1 MIGSH
6 RLSKNISKA
15 KYKQPNN
22 SKRSLQNQKYASW
35 QLFAQRSGDILFATW
50 VGLICAVPPCYM
62 QTDFQLPAAAA
73 ELQLAQAVV
82 PLAPHATNPLNL
94 DITDDLLESDRQ
106 NLLKAIDNSIQ
117 YIQTPSAE
125 RRYPVAGISR
135 DLMERSL
142 VRFRRLVQV
151 SRTAKDLQ
159 QAVNREFD
167 LYQSVGRDG
176 KGAVQFTGYYEAEY
190 KASLTRT
197 AEFQYP
203 LYRLPDDFQQ
213 WRSPHPTRAM
223 LEGSQQMSGLEIVW
237 LSDRFQ
243 AFLVHIQGSARFEL
257 PDGKILTVGYA
268 GKTDQPYRSV
278 GAELVRDGK
287 MRLEDVTL
295 QTMTKYF
302 QENPQ
307 DVVTYLNRNPSFVF
321 FRETNGRSATG
332 SLALPVIAE
341 RSIATDKKIL
351 PSGGIALIRTEIPF
365 ENPET
370 GKLELRTIQRFV
382 LDQDT
387 GGAIRG
393 AGRVDIFM
401 GTGDRAKQRAGLIKG
416 DGELYYLVLKK

>member
-6 RLSKNISKA
+6 RLSKNISNA
-15 KYKQPNN
+15 KYKQPNS

-35 QLFAQRSGDILFATW
+35 QLFAQRSGDVLFATW

-62 QTDFQLPAAAA
+62 QTDFQLPAEAA
-73 ELQLAQAVV
+73 ELKLAQAVV
-82 PLAPHATNPLNL
+82 LLAPHATNPLNL
-94 DITDDLLESDRQ
+94 DITDDLLERDRS

-117 YIQTPSAE
+117 YIQTPTAA

-176 KGAVQFTGYYEAEY
+176 NGAVQFTGYYEAVY
-190 KASLTRT
+190 KASRTRT
-197 AEFQYP
+197 KEFQYP
-203 LYRLPDDFQQ
+203 LYRLPADFDE

-243 AFLVHIQGSARFEL
+243 AFLVHVQGSARFEL

-307 DVVTYLNRNPSFVF
+307 DVVTYLNRNPSFV
-321 FRETNGRSATG
+321 
-332 SLALPVIAE
+332 
-341 RSIATDKKIL
+341 
-351 PSGGIALIRTEIPF
+351 
-365 ENPET
+365 
-370 GKLELRTIQRFV
+370 
-382 LDQDT
+382 
-387 GGAIRG
+387 
-393 AGRVDIFM
+393 
-401 GTGDRAKQRAGLIKG
+401 DRKS
-416 DGELYYLVLKK
+416 VV